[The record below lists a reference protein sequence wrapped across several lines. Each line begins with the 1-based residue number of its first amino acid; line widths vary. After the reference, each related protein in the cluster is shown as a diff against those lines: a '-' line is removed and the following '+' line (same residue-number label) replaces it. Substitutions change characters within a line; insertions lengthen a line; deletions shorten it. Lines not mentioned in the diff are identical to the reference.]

1 MVKKNDHRTVQS
13 LDAAIRMFMD
23 EMESEI
29 DRGERSPKT
38 SEYYRY
44 SLLPLTRFL
53 DQHYPEIRV
62 EQITD
67 GIIREAVAWQLA
79 RTSPH
84 TANHMLNAVKRLFG
98 FLVEHGYLDANPAG
112 GIERQEL
119 PEKVDF
125 PNLSPEQ
132 VNQLLSVVRGKAFL
146 DIRDRAIILLML
158 DTGIR
163 ASELCNLERSD
174 IDMRLR
180 TVRIADGWGLSER
193 RISFGDEAAHA
204 VLRYL
209 ERIDSAGVD
218 SDSLFVTRDA
228 NPLNRDRLKDLVVR
242 RGQQAGI
249 QGVQCTPETLR
260 HTCALDMLRNG
271 GDTFAL
277 QHRLGHVSQ
286 DMIRRYWSA
295 IASDKPKGKDKFH
308 PLSDRVVTHK
318 KQTPRK
324 KRLG

>member
-1 MVKKNDHRTVQS
+1 MVKRNDRRTVQS

-23 EMESEI
+23 DMEREI

-38 SEYYRY
+38 SEYYHY

-53 DQHYPEIRV
+53 DEHYPEIRV

-98 FLVEHGYLDANPAG
+98 FLVEHGHLDVNPAG
-112 GIERQEL
+112 GIERQKL
-119 PEKVDF
+119 PEKMDF
-125 PNLSPEQ
+125 PSLSPEQ
-132 VNQLLSVVRGKAFL
+132 VNQLLSTVRGRSFL

-163 ASELCNLERSD
+163 ASELCNLERAD
-174 IDMRLR
+174 LDTRLR
-180 TVRIADGWGLSER
+180 MVRIADGWGLGER
-193 RISFGDEAAHA
+193 RIAFGDETAHA
-204 VLRYL
+204 LLRYL
-209 ERIDSAGVD
+209 QRIDSADVD
-218 SDSLFVTRDA
+218 SESLFVTRDA

-249 QGVQCTPETLR
+249 KGVQCSPETLR

-271 GDTFAL
+271 ADMFAL
-277 QHRLGHVSQ
+277 QQRLGHVSQ
-286 DMIRRYWSA
+286 DMVELVPA
-295 IASDKPKGKDKFH
+295 
-308 PLSDRVVTHK
+308 VVESC
-318 KQTPRK
+318 R
-324 KRLG
+324 